1 MNAQSLQP
9 PLQPLEPARLRR
21 RCEPNQL
28 AFTTTAEV
36 PPIAGLIGQQRAVEA
51 ITFGLS
57 VEGPDFNV
65 YVAGP
70 PGTGKST
77 AVTAFLERAARERPT
92 PGGWWYV
99 YNFPD
104 PTPPTGL
111 PLRPGRARRPP
122 DAKRPLVRAARRAR
136 PRGFWRVGCSS
147 RRETILSTLA
157 RRREEGMAQLSARAQ
172 AAGFLLQ
179 PTPVGIAL
187 IPVLGNRPVAEE
199 EVATLPPEIRETILR
214 RRAELENEV
223 RQFLKAMRAA
233 ERETREQL
241 EAQDRDV
248 ALHAV
253 GGLIDDLI
261 ESYEED
267 TAVRAYLEEVREG
280 ILADIALFRSHPL
293 PADGAMPEPTPGA
306 AAEQDIH
313 ERAFRKYE
321 VNVIV
326 DNGGRVGAP
335 VVTELNPTYPNLIGR
350 IDREALF
357 GALVTDFTLIV
368 PGALHRAN
376 GGYLVLR
383 VEDVLRAPLAWDALK
398 RALRA
403 RTVIIEEP
411 AEVFGFTTTRGLR
424 PDPIPLDLKV
434 FLVGDMALYH
444 LLYGLD
450 PDFRELFKVRADFDV
465 EMDRTPEHEAAYA
478 SFVATC
484 SATNGRHMDR
494 TGVARLIEESSRMV
508 ADQRKLSARFGEI
521 ADLIREASHWAQQ
534 DASPVITASHVRQA
548 VEQRLYRTA
557 LVRERLNELIARG
570 VLIVRPTGMAV
581 GQVYGLA
588 VVGVGE
594 GAFGRPTRI
603 TATIGAGRDGVVDIE
618 RQAELGGRIHSK
630 GVLILGGY
638 LTDMYA
644 QDKPLAL
651 TARLVFEQSYEEV
664 EGDSASL
671 AELLALLSR
680 LADVPLK
687 QGLAVTGSINQR
699 GEVQA
704 VGGVNEKVEGFYD
717 ACVAVGLTGE
727 QGVVLPAANVEN
739 LMLRDDVLETVE
751 KGQFHIYA
759 VNTVDEALTVLTGLP
774 AGPRGPD
781 GTFPP
786 DGIHARVDRRLRT
799 LAEALREFAAP
810 PEHAPA
816 VAGGDGRSAPPETG
830 ER

>member
-1 MNAQSLQP
+1 MISQPSLP
-9 PLQPLEPARLRR
+9 APEPLAPARLRR
-21 RCEPNQL
+21 RCDPNQL
-28 AFTTTAEV
+28 TFATTAEV
-36 PPIAGLIGQQRAVEA
+36 SPIAGLIGQQRALDA
-51 ITFGLS
+51 ITFGLA
-57 VEGPDFNV
+57 VEGPDFHV
-65 YVAGP
+65 YAAGP

-77 AVTAFLERAARERPT
+77 AVTAFLERTARDRPT
-92 PGGWWYV
+92 PDDWCYV
-99 YNFPD
+99 YNFQD
-104 PTPPTGL
+104 PTHPKAL
-111 PLRPGRARRPP
+111 RLRPGRARRL
-122 DAKRPLVRAARRAR
+122 REEMRRLVQAARREI
-136 PRGFWRVGCSS
+136 PRAFESEEYIS
-147 RRETILSTLA
+147 RREAILSALA

-187 IPVLGNRPVAEE
+187 IPVLGNRPVPEE
-199 EVATLPPEIRETILR
+199 EVAALPPEIRETIQR
-214 RRAELENEV
+214 RRDELEGEI
-223 RQFLKAMRAA
+223 RQFLKEMRAA
-233 ERETREQL
+233 ERETRAQL
-241 EAQDRDV
+241 EGQDRDV

-267 TAVRAYLEEVREG
+267 ATVHPYLEEVREG

-293 PADGAMPEPTPGA
+293 PADGAVPEPAPGTA
-306 AAEQDIH
+306 TEQDVH

-326 DNGGRVGAP
+326 DNGGRTGAP
-335 VVTELNPTYPNLIGR
+335 VVNELNPTYPNLIGR
-350 IDREALF
+350 IDREAVL
-357 GALVTDFTLIV
+357 GTLVTDFTLIV

-383 VEDVLRAPLAWDALK
+383 VEDVLRAPLAWEALK
-398 RALRA
+398 RALRT
-403 RTVIIEEP
+403 RTVAIEEP
-411 AEVFGFTTTRGLR
+411 SEVFGFTTTRGLR

-434 FLVGDMALYH
+434 FLIGDLALYH
-444 LLYGLD
+444 LLYALD
-450 PDFRELFKVRADFDV
+450 PDFQELFKVRADFDV
-465 EMDRTPEHEAAYA
+465 EMDRTPENEAAYA
-478 SFVATC
+478 AFVAACT
-484 SATNGRHMDR
+484 AANGRPMDR
-494 TGVARLIEESSRMV
+494 SGVARLIEESSRMV

-521 ADLIREASHWAQQ
+521 ADLVREANHWARH
-534 DASPVITASHVRQA
+534 DGSPVISAGHVRRA
-548 VEQRLYRTA
+548 VEHRLYRTA
-557 LVRERLNELIARG
+557 LVRERLKELIARG
-570 VLIVRPTGMAV
+570 VLIVRPTGTAT

-630 GVLILGGY
+630 SVMILGGY

-687 QGLAVTGSINQR
+687 QGLAVTGSVNQR

-739 LMLRDDVLETVE
+739 LMLRDDVLEAVE
-751 KGQFHIYA
+751 QGRFHIYA
-759 VNTVDEALTVLTGLP
+759 VSTVDEALTVLTGLP

-786 DGIHARVDRRLRT
+786 DGIHARVDRRLRA
-799 LAEALREFAAP
+799 LADALRQFAAP
-810 PEHAPA
+810 AEHAA
-816 VAGGDGRSAPPETG
+816 AATLGDGRSAPQANE
-830 ER
+830 

>member
-1 MNAQSLQP
+1 MNSQP
-9 PLQPLEPARLRR
+9 SPATTQPLEPARLRR
-21 RCEPNQL
+21 RCDPSQL
-28 AFTTTAEV
+28 TFATTAEL
-36 PPIAGLIGQQRAVEA
+36 PPIAGLIGQQRAIDA

-57 VEGPDFNV
+57 VQGPDFNV
-65 YVAGP
+65 YAAGP

-92 PGGWWYV
+92 PDDWCYV
-99 YNFPD
+99 HNFQD
-104 PTPPTGL
+104 PTRPKAL
-111 PLRPGRARRPP
+111 RLRPGRGRRLREEMRRLVQTARREI
-122 DAKRPLVRAARRAR
+122 
-136 PRGFWRVGCSS
+136 PRVFESEEYIS
-147 RRETILSTLA
+147 RRETILSDLA
-157 RRREEGMAQLSARAQ
+157 RRRDEGMAQLSARAQ
-172 AAGFLLQ
+172 ATGFLLQ

-187 IPVLGNRPVAEE
+187 IPVLGNRPVPEE
-199 EVATLPPEIRETILR
+199 EIAALPPEMRETIQR

-233 ERETREQL
+233 ERETRERL
-241 EAQDRDV
+241 EAHDREV

-253 GGLIDDLI
+253 GGLIDDLM
-261 ESYEED
+261 ESYED
-267 TAVRAYLEEVREG
+267 DPTVHPYLEEVREG

-293 PADGAMPEPTPGA
+293 PANGAMPEPAPGA

-326 DNGGRVGAP
+326 DNGGRTGAP

-350 IDREALF
+350 IDREALM

-383 VEDVLRAPLAWDALK
+383 VEDVLRVPLAWEALK

-403 RTVIIEEP
+403 RTVTVEEP
-411 AEVFGFTTTRGLR
+411 AEAFGFTTTRGLR

-434 FLVGDMALYH
+434 FLVGDMALCH
-444 LLYGLD
+444 LLYALD

-465 EMDRTPEHEAAYA
+465 EMDRSPENEAAYA
-478 SFVATC
+478 AFVAACT
-484 SATNGRHMDR
+484 AANGRPMDR
-494 TGVARLIEESSRMV
+494 SGVARLIEESSRMV

-521 ADLIREASHWAQQ
+521 ADLVREANHWAQR
-534 DASPVITASHVRQA
+534 DGASVISAAHVRRA
-548 VEQRLYRTA
+548 VEHRLYRTA
-557 LVRERLNELIARG
+557 LVRERLTELIARG
-570 VLIVRPTGMAV
+570 VLIVRPSGLAV
-581 GQVYGLA
+581 GQVHGLA
-588 VVGVGE
+588 VVGLGE

-630 GVLILGGY
+630 SVMILGGY

-687 QGLAVTGSINQR
+687 QGLAVTGSVNQR

-717 ACVAVGLTGE
+717 TCVAVGLTGE

-739 LMLRDDVLETVE
+739 LMLRDDVLEAVE

-759 VNTVDEALTVLTGLP
+759 VNTVDEALIVLTGLP

-786 DGIHARVDRRLRT
+786 DSIHARVDRRLRA
-799 LAEALREFAAP
+799 LAEALRQFAT
-810 PEHAPA
+810 PA
-816 VAGGDGRSAPPETG
+816 EQAAATTTGDGRSTTQAHD
-830 ER
+830 